1 MPTESRKRTLSW
13 KLESCLSEG
22 DLEREGLG
30 GLVVSGRGRVSLK
43 RLLVVQRR
51 ARGGSIRRAW
61 VMEEEGAEVQHG
73 EVCCRREKMWELGMR
88 ARRSA
93 SSIAK
98 KVGILPSSS
107 SPSAGREKKKGS
119 MGFTGILRDKV
130 SWPEHRC
137 ISKQLGV
144 VNACYIYKF
153 FIFVL
158 QRSARGL
165 MDKASDF

>member
-137 ISKQLGV
+137 ISKLLRRIISFTIFI
-144 VNACYIYKF
+144 NFLFLFYKEAP
-153 FIFVL
+153 V
-158 QRSARGL
+158 A
-165 MDKASDF
+165 